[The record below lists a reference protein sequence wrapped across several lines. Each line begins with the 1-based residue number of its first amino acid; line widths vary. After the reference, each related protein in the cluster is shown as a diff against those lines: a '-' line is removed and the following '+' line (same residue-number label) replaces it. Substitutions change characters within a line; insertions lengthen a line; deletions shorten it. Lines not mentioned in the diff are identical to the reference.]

1 MDILLSLAI
10 VLAINIILFVPA
22 YFFRTDTLTDFSYT
36 LSFAVAALVLFFL
49 GEGGLAQTLALTM
62 VLLWAIRLGGYLVI
76 RIRKMKKDD
85 RFDGIREDFFR
96 FFKFFFF
103 QGISVF
109 VILLPTTL
117 LLAAPPSGLT
127 TLSYVGLGVFFF
139 GLLFEAVG
147 DYQKYTFINKT
158 GGGQFIQSGLWKYSR
173 HPNYFGEITL
183 WVGLFLFALP
193 MLGGWYILVALLSP
207 LFIATLIIFVTGL
220 PMLEKKADERWGN
233 NPAYR
238 EYKVRTAKL
247 IPFVW

>member
-1 MDILLSLAI
+1 MDILISLAI
-10 VLAINIILFVPA
+10 VLGINIVLFIPA

-36 LSFAVAALVLFFL
+36 LSFAIAALALFFL
-49 GEGGLAQTLALTM
+49 GEGGVAQTLALLM
-62 VLLWAIRLGGYLVI
+62 VILWALRLGGYLVI
-76 RIRKMKKDD
+76 RIRKIKKDS

-103 QGISVF
+103 QGVTVF

-117 LLAAPPSGLT
+117 LLSASPESLT
-127 TLSYVGLGVFFF
+127 TLSYVGLAVFAF
-139 GLLFEAVG
+139 GLIFEAVG

-193 MLGGWYILVALLSP
+193 VLSGWYVLVGLLSP
-207 LFIATLIIFVTGL
+207 LFIAVIIIFVTGL
-220 PMLEKKADERWGN
+220 PILEKKADERWGTD
-233 NPAYR
+233 PAYQAYR
-238 EYKVRTAKL
+238 ARTAKL
-247 IPFVW
+247 IPFIW